1 MSGYDQEELKIFLVL
16 WRAISILF
24 VRFLD
29 VTMRIEPAPLQYTP
43 GTLA

>member
-29 VTMRIEPAPLQYTP
+29 VTMGVESAPVQCTP